1 MSLRNLKLTS
11 ARRNPQLKLT
21 LPAHAPHL
29 HLTAMEGGNAG
40 NAGAVFLPCRRWPK
54 SLKGCN
60 NAEVRF
66 RPRPQGPS
74 EQPHLRVGSPCK
86 VVNITAGSRLDLRP
100 LCRPEILNTQSEA
113 PKDYSQLTASE
124 QGSRLCY
131 TRLISCVE
139 IL

>member
-1 MSLRNLKLTS
+1 MKIVVNQLPSVQVPRGPPIEYSISLHDLKHAS
-11 ARRNPQLKLT
+11 ARRNSKLMA
-21 LPAHAPHL
+21 LVL
-29 HLTAMEGGNAG
+29 NE
-40 NAGAVFLPCRRWPK
+40 
-54 SLKGCN
+54 GCN
-60 NAEVRF
+60 NAEVCF

>member
-1 MSLRNLKLTS
+1 MKCFNKHVLSLEPASSWRREPLTKYSISLHDLKHAS
-11 ARRNPQLKLT
+11 ARRNSKLMA
-21 LPAHAPHL
+21 LVL
-29 HLTAMEGGNAG
+29 NE
-40 NAGAVFLPCRRWPK
+40 
-54 SLKGCN
+54 GCN
-60 NAEVRF
+60 NAEVCF

-113 PKDYSQLTASE
+113 PKDYSQLKASE